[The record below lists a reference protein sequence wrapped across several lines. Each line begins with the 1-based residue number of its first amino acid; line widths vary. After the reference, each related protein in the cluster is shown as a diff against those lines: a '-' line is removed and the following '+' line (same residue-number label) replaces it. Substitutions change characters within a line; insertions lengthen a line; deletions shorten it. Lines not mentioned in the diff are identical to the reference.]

1 MTGRRPQVISNGLNS
16 LPAETGKLCDNYQTV
31 SGSGAG
37 NGFFIPLKEVKTL
50 KDISKKEAYV
60 KEFAEK
66 LAKSQVVVLA
76 NCEGVKVSEITA
88 LRKAVRET
96 GSEMRVVKNTLLCR
110 ALHNTPMTGLEPHM
124 TGSIAVTFGYKDPIA
139 PVKALF
145 EFADKAKKF
154 QFKAGFMDGMTLNV
168 DQLTALSRI
177 PGRKELYGML
187 ASAVQGP
194 IRKLACVMDSLRQ
207 KREEATGAAPAEAP
221 TA

>member
-1 MTGRRPQVISNGLNS
+1 
-16 LPAETGKLCDNYQTV
+16 
-31 SGSGAG
+31 
-37 NGFFIPLKEVKTL
+37 VKTL
-50 KDISKKEAYV
+50 KDISHKEAYV

-76 NCEGVKVSEITA
+76 NCEGVQVSDMTA

-96 GSEMRVVKNTLLCR
+96 GSELRVVKNTLLCR
-110 ALHNTPMTGLEPHM
+110 ALHNTPMKELEAHM
-124 TGSIAVTFGYKDPIA
+124 KGSTAVTFGYKDPIA

-154 QFKAGFMDGMTLNV
+154 TFKAGYMDGQTLDVN
-168 DQLTALSRI
+168 QLTALSKI

-194 IRKLACVMDSLRQ
+194 IRKFAGVLDALRE
-207 KREEATGAAPAEAP
+207 KREKATAAAA
-221 TA
+221 

>member
-1 MTGRRPQVISNGLNS
+1 
-16 LPAETGKLCDNYQTV
+16 
-31 SGSGAG
+31 
-37 NGFFIPLKEVKTL
+37 VKTL
-50 KDISKKEAYV
+50 KDISHKEAYV

-76 NCEGVKVSEITA
+76 NCEGVKVSEMTA

-96 GSEMRVVKNTLLCR
+96 GSELRVVKNTLLCR
-110 ALHNTPMTGLEPHM
+110 ALHTTPMKDLESHM
-124 TGSIAVTFGYKDPIA
+124 KGSTAVTFGYNDPIA

-154 QFKAGFMDGMTLNV
+154 SFKAGFMDGQTL
-168 DQLTALSRI
+168 DLAQLSALSKI

-194 IRKLACVMDSLRQ
+194 IRKFAIVIDSLRK
-207 KREEATGAAPAEAP
+207 KREEEETAAA
-221 TA
+221 

>member
-1 MTGRRPQVISNGLNS
+1 M
-16 LPAETGKLCDNYQTV
+16 
-31 SGSGAG
+31 
-37 NGFFIPLKEVKTL
+37 
-50 KDISKKEAYV
+50 KDISNKEAYV

-66 LAKSQVVVLA
+66 LSKCQVLVIA

-110 ALHNTPMTGLEPHM
+110 AFHNTPMTGLEPHM
-124 TGSIAVTFGYKDPIA
+124 TGSTVVTFGYNDPIA

-145 EFADKAKKF
+145 EFAGQAKKF
-154 QFKAGFMDGMTLNV
+154 KFKAGFMDGQILDV
-168 DQLTALSRI
+168 EQLTTLSKI

-194 IRKLACVMDSLRQ
+194 IRKLACVIDSLRQ
-207 KREEATGAAPAEAP
+207 KKEEATGAAPAEVPAEAPAEAP

>member
-1 MTGRRPQVISNGLNS
+1 M
-16 LPAETGKLCDNYQTV
+16 
-31 SGSGAG
+31 
-37 NGFFIPLKEVKTL
+37 
-50 KDISKKEAYV
+50 KDISNKEAYV
-60 KEFAEK
+60 KDFSEK

-110 ALHNTPMTGLEPHM
+110 ALHNTPMKDLEKHM
-124 TGSIAVTFGYKDPIA
+124 KGATAVTFGYNDPIA

-154 QFKAGFMDGMTLNV
+154 TFKGGFMDGQILDV
-168 DQLTALSRI
+168 AQLTALSKI
-177 PGRKELYGML
+177 PGRKELYTML

-194 IRKLACVMDSLRQ
+194 IRKFACVIDALRK
-207 KREEATGAAPAEAP
+207 KREEPAGEAPAEAP

>member
-1 MTGRRPQVISNGLNS
+1 M
-16 LPAETGKLCDNYQTV
+16 
-31 SGSGAG
+31 
-37 NGFFIPLKEVKTL
+37 
-50 KDISKKEAYV
+50 KDLSKKEAYV
-60 KEFAEK
+60 KEFQEK

-76 NCEGVKVSEITA
+76 SCEGVMVSEMTA

-110 ALHNTPMTGLEPHM
+110 ALHNTPMKELEGHM
-124 TGSIAVTFGYKDPIA
+124 KGNTAVTFGYKDPIA

-154 QFKAGFMDGMTLNV
+154 TFKAGFMDGQTLNV
-168 DQLTALSRI
+168 VQLTALSKI
-177 PGRKELYGML
+177 PGRKELYTML

-194 IRKLACVMDSLRQ
+194 IRKLACIVEALRK
-207 KREEATGAAPAEAP
+207 KREEATGAAPAEVAAEAP

>member
-1 MTGRRPQVISNGLNS
+1 
-16 LPAETGKLCDNYQTV
+16 
-31 SGSGAG
+31 
-37 NGFFIPLKEVKTL
+37 VKTL
-50 KDISKKEAYV
+50 KDISHKEAYV

-76 NCEGVKVSEITA
+76 NCEGVMVSEMTA

-96 GSEMRVVKNTLLCR
+96 GSELRVVKNTLLRR
-110 ALHNTPMTGLEPHM
+110 ALHETQMKELEAHM
-124 TGSIAVTFGYKDPIA
+124 KGSTAVTFGYNDPIA

-154 QFKAGFMDGMTLNV
+154 TFKAGFMDGRALDVN
-168 DQLTALSRI
+168 QLTALSKI

-194 IRKLACVMDSLRQ
+194 IRKFACVIDSLRK
-207 KREEATGAAPAEAP
+207 KREEAAAPASAEAPAEAP

>member
-1 MTGRRPQVISNGLNS
+1 M
-16 LPAETGKLCDNYQTV
+16 
-31 SGSGAG
+31 
-37 NGFFIPLKEVKTL
+37 

-60 KEFAEK
+60 KDFSEK

-76 NCEGVKVSEITA
+76 NCEGVQVSDITA

-110 ALHNTPMTGLEPHM
+110 ALHNTPMKDLEKLM
-124 TGSIAVTFGYKDPIA
+124 KGSTAVTFGYNDPIA

-154 QFKAGFMDGMTLNV
+154 TFKGGFMDGQVLNV
-168 DQLTALSRI
+168 AQLTALSKI
-177 PGRKELYGML
+177 PGRKELYTML

-194 IRKLACVMDSLRQ
+194 IRKLACVVDALRK

-221 TA
+221 AA

>member
-1 MTGRRPQVISNGLNS
+1 
-16 LPAETGKLCDNYQTV
+16 
-31 SGSGAG
+31 
-37 NGFFIPLKEVKTL
+37 VKTL
-50 KDISKKEAYV
+50 KDISHKEAYV

-76 NCEGVKVSEITA
+76 NCEGVKVSEMTA

-96 GSEMRVVKNTLLCR
+96 GSELRVVKNTLLRR
-110 ALHNTPMTGLEPHM
+110 ALHDSPMKDLEDHM
-124 TGSIAVTFGYKDPIA
+124 KGSTAVTFGYEDPIA

-154 QFKAGFMDGMTLNV
+154 TFKAGFMDGKALDVT
-168 DQLTALSRI
+168 QLTVLSKI

-194 IRKLACVMDSLRQ
+194 IRKLAGVLDALRE
-207 KREEATGAAPAEAP
+207 KREKEAAPAA
-221 TA
+221 

>member
-1 MTGRRPQVISNGLNS
+1 M
-16 LPAETGKLCDNYQTV
+16 
-31 SGSGAG
+31 
-37 NGFFIPLKEVKTL
+37 
-50 KDISKKEAYV
+50 KDISHKEAYV

-76 NCEGVKVSEITA
+76 NCEGVKVSEMTA

-96 GSEMRVVKNTLLCR
+96 GSELRVVKNTLLCR
-110 ALHNTPMTGLEPHM
+110 ALHTTPMKDLESHM
-124 TGSIAVTFGYKDPIA
+124 KGSTAVTFGYNDPIA

-154 QFKAGFMDGMTLNV
+154 SFKAGFMDGQTL
-168 DQLTALSRI
+168 DLAQLSALSKI

-194 IRKLACVMDSLRQ
+194 IRKFAIVIDSLRK
-207 KREEATGAAPAEAP
+207 KREEEETAAA
-221 TA
+221 